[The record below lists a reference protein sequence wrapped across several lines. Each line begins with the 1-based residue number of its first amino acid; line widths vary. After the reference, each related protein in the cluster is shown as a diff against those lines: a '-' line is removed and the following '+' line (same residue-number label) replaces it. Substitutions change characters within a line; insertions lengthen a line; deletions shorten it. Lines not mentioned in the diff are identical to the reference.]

1 MSEPRMR
8 DLHSFA
14 RSVIEVL
21 DAQKKY
27 FKTRAKEDL
36 IESKRLETRLR
47 ELAKSYLEVDTL

>member
-1 MSEPRMR
+1 MR

-14 RSVIEVL
+14 AAVLEVL

-27 FKTRAKEDL
+27 FKSRQKTDL
-36 IESKRLETRLR
+36 IESKRLESRLR